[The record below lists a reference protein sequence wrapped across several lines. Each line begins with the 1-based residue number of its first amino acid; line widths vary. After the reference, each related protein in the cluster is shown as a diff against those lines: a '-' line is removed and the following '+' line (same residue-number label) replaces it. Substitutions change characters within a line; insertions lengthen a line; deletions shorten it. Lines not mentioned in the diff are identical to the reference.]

1 MAARRAGSQFLR
13 PGWPDDADC
22 ASGAV
27 AASTDDMRESIRGLL
42 ESDVYRENIGQRA
55 HDFATREFTSAA
67 ASRYIELIDEA
78 RPVRAGIR
86 AADGGTI
93 Q

>member
-1 MAARRAGSQFLR
+1 MDWKVDFVNAAPLFPIFLKLEGKNCLVVGAG
-13 PGWPDDADC
+13 PVGE
-22 ASGAV
+22 GK
-27 AASTDDMRESIRGLL
+27 IRGLL

-55 HDFATREFTSAA
+55 HDYASREFTSAA
-67 ASRYIELIDEA
+67 ASRYLELIET